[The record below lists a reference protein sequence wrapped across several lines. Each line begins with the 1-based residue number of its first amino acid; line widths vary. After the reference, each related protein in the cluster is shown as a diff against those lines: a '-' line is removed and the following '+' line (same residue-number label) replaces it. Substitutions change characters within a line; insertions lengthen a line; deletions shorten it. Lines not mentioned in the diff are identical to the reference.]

1 MYRFMR
7 NRGGVAAALFAL
19 ALGFAVTAAGASEPF
34 DLVPG
39 TAVLADNFGGGGSG
53 GNISSTTSSTSI
65 FSPSVFVDYKRFGG
79 EPTVAVDRYPFTS
92 NVTVGNRTLT
102 CTTLSPCTPDI
113 TYVSAPNGFSFPHY
127 SPFFKSDD
135 IGETFRIPA
144 HVPSFGKT
152 FGQGGGGGDSHQVV
166 GHVTHKV
173 FFVDLPGPGCVTM
186 NVSNDQGENW
196 RDDELGCGQGPGSID
211 DRQWVDEDE
220 TFPGDAPPATGH
232 VYVSYI
238 NFTNIAI
245 PTLGLARSLHD
256 GDQGSFVTDSLC
268 NTINGQIPNN
278 TVCPD
283 AADPELQLAGPPVAD
298 KYVTHNLY
306 IPFVRGTPIIPGVSA
321 GPPYSLWVAK
331 STDGGSTWTRHQVAF
346 LGAHNPL
353 NLFPQMTVDR
363 GGNLYYT
370 WSQTQGP
377 QQEDSGLLGEQ
388 DVYYAFSTVAQGGT
402 SWSAPIP
409 LTQEANDSAVMPWMV
424 AGDPGRVDLVY
435 YKANTGINSNLAFVD
450 ANGKE
455 CEEDSPGCR
464 ENPSVW
470 NVYFAQSLNAL
481 NTGSNFKSVQ
491 ISDHPNHLG
500 QICTAG
506 LACDG
511 DRDLLDFFTVDIDH
525 LGAAN
530 VVWADDNTSRGSDTR
545 NKFSRQ
551 LSGVSVFKNQTIN
564 LMNAWPIKDH
574 SVTDRAGDT
583 FNAAGLPTLTCPG
596 MDVLGA
602 AATRTDDRITISLT
616 LNSPPTSAKA
626 IACGGAPVTG
636 GVWGAEF
643 WSASDGNPDGY
654 GESYYI
660 AYRDNPP
667 PDGPAGEAGMMNNL
681 NPTITSLEYD
691 PKQAATVGGTCFGT
705 PPPTGT
711 CTLTLTTTASTL
723 GIKPG
728 AGMYSITGL
737 STFFGGSNQ
746 TTPVA
751 FRLALGN
758 SEQSDAAAPFDVNGT
773 GTTTK

>member
-1 MYRFMR
+1 ARS
-7 NRGGVAAALFAL
+7 
-19 ALGFAVTAAGASEPF
+19 TQDGAPGSF
-34 DLVPG
+34 LTDSVCNTLNGQVP
-39 TAVLADNFGGGGSG
+39 T
-53 GNISSTTSSTSI
+53 STT
-65 FSPSVFVDYKRFGG
+65 
-79 EPTVAVDRYPFTS
+79 
-92 NVTVGNRTLT
+92 
-102 CTTLSPCTPDI
+102 
-113 TYVSAPNGFSFPHY
+113 
-127 SPFFKSDD
+127 
-135 IGETFRIPA
+135 
-144 HVPSFGKT
+144 
-152 FGQGGGGGDSHQVV
+152 
-166 GHVTHKV
+166 
-173 FFVDLPGPGCVTM
+173 
-186 NVSNDQGENW
+186 
-196 RDDELGCGQGPGSID
+196 
-211 DRQWVDEDE
+211 
-220 TFPGDAPPATGH
+220 
-232 VYVSYI
+232 
-238 NFTNIAI
+238 
-245 PTLGLARSLHD
+245 
-256 GDQGSFVTDSLC
+256 
-268 NTINGQIPNN
+268 
-278 TVCPD
+278 CPD
-283 AADPELQLAGPPVAD
+283 PLDPELQVAGPPVVD
-298 KYVTHNLY
+298 YYNTHNIY
-306 IPFVRGTPIIPGVSA
+306 IPFVRGTTLVPGVSA

-331 STDGGSTWTRHQVAF
+331 STDGGSTWTRNQVAV
-346 LGAHNPL
+346 LGQHNPQ
-353 NLFPQMTVDR
+353 NLFPEMAIDKA
-363 GGNLYYT
+363 GNLYYT

-377 QQEDSGLLGEQ
+377 ASDTSGFTGEQ
-388 DVYYAFSTVAQGGT
+388 DIYYTFSTNRGAT
-402 SWSAPIP
+402 WAAPIP

-435 YKANTGINSNLAFVD
+435 YKANSGLNSNVGFD
-450 ANGKE
+450 ASGT
-455 CEEDSPGCR
+455 PM
-464 ENPSVW
+464 VW